1 MKIII
6 SPAKKMINSSDDFL
20 PESTPVFL
28 SKTQQLLEE
37 LKTYSRQD
45 LKQVLKCNDQLLAL
59 NEERFQT
66 MNLSKNCSCALM
78 SYVGLQYQHMGSH
91 LFSMEELNYLQNH
104 LRILS
109 GFYGILRPLDGIVP
123 YRLEMQ
129 AKLKQYDLIQYWGN
143 DLYNELTKDEHL
155 ILNLASK
162 EYSQTIKAWKQDHVT
177 IIDVEFV
184 SEHKG
189 KLVTKATEAKMA
201 RGSMVRFCAEHQVQ
215 SIEQL
220 YDFQEYGYTYQPDL
234 SSTCQLVFLKQQKS

>member
-91 LFSMEELNYLQNH
+91 LFSMEEDSKDSEAVKLPSSVLH
-104 LRILS
+104 LPMCI
-109 GFYGILRPLDGIVP
+109 
-123 YRLEMQ
+123 
-129 AKLKQYDLIQYWGN
+129 IQE
-143 DLYNELTKDEHL
+143 D
-155 ILNLASK
+155 S
-162 EYSQTIKAWKQDHVT
+162 
-177 IIDVEFV
+177 
-184 SEHKG
+184 
-189 KLVTKATEAKMA
+189 
-201 RGSMVRFCAEHQVQ
+201 
-215 SIEQL
+215 
-220 YDFQEYGYTYQPDL
+220 P
-234 SSTCQLVFLKQQKS
+234 

>member
-129 AKLKQYDLIQYWGN
+129 AKLKQFDLIQYWGN

-162 EYSQTIKAWKQDHVT
+162 EYSQTIKA
-177 IIDVEFV
+177 
-184 SEHKG
+184 
-189 KLVTKATEAKMA
+189 
-201 RGSMVRFCAEHQVQ
+201 
-215 SIEQL
+215 
-220 YDFQEYGYTYQPDL
+220 
-234 SSTCQLVFLKQQKS
+234 